1 MGTTGTTQTMAT
13 RLTIRTADGGRP
25 VAEPAP
31 QAIPAMAPGSLLRL
45 LSLVS
50 PALPVGSFAYSQGLE
65 QAVASGWVRDEASA
79 ERWIVGLAT
88 ESAARL
94 EVPLFGRLHSA
105 WVRQDD
111 DAVRAY
117 NDRLWAMR
125 ATREL
130 RAEETDLGRSLARVL
145 AALGVDRARAWT
157 SDEKATH
164 LCLFALAAAH
174 FEIQPAAAA
183 LGYSFSRVEAQV
195 GAAVRLVPL
204 GQTAGQRILATA
216 AVALPGAVERGLL
229 LTDGEIGSA
238 TTAQSI
244 ASSWHQHLYCR
255 LFRS

>member
-1 MGTTGTTQTMAT
+1 MDRRTTTT
-13 RLTIRTADGGRP
+13 TIEAIQ
-25 VAEPAP
+25 PA
-31 QAIPAMAPGSLLRL
+31 SLLRL

-65 QAVASGWVRDEASA
+65 QAVASGWVHDEPSA

-88 ESAARL
+88 ESVARV
-94 EVPLFGRLHSA
+94 EVPLLARLHRA

-111 DAVRAY
+111 GAVRAY

-145 AALGVDRARAWT
+145 ASLGVAPARSWINEA
-157 SDEKATH
+157 KATH
-164 LCLFALAAAH
+164 LCLFALAATH

-183 LGYSFSRVEAQV
+183 LGYSFSRVESQV
-195 GAAVRLVPL
+195 GAAVRVVPL
-204 GQTAGQRILATA
+204 GQSAGQRILATA
-216 AVALPGAVERGLL
+216 VEAIPAAVECGLM
-229 LTDGEIGSA
+229 LTDEEIGSA

>member
-1 MGTTGTTQTMAT
+1 M
-13 RLTIRTADGGRP
+13 RLTIRTASRAPQASGPSEDSGDP
-25 VAEPAP
+25 LAEPAT
-31 QAIPAMAPGSLLRL
+31 QAIPAMAPASLLRL

-65 QAVASGWVRDEASA
+65 QAVASGWVHDEASA

-94 EVPLFGRLHSA
+94 EVPLLARLCSA
-105 WVRQDD
+105 WAERDD
-111 DAVRAY
+111 GAVRTY
-117 NDRLWAMR
+117 NDRLWATR

-145 AALGVDRARAWT
+145 AALGVDQARAWT

-183 LGYSFSRVEAQV
+183 LGYLFSRVEAQV

-216 AVALPGAVERGLL
+216 TVALPAAAEYGLSL
-229 LTDGEIGSA
+229 ADDEIGSA
-238 TTAQSI
+238 TVAQSI
-244 ASSWHQHLYCR
+244 ASSWHQHLYSR